1 MFYLANNTSYI
12 CSRHNEIFHY
22 VLRYLRCSLDFVD
35 SRVNYGGRLQSNG
48 SWSGILSLLDR
59 HRVDFLPHIF
69 SNTNGRAS
77 VVDFETLIPAKE
89 HITIVSYPK
98 VVAIVEG
105 PWNIF
110 KSFSVTIWLLIAG
123 FYLLYSLLNWRSYS
137 LFYRAS
143 SKARFTILDLFTS
156 MIDIFALLLG
166 QGTVHL
172 SCQNNSK
179 NPAKNR
185 FNVLQNPLIF
195 WIVFSLVIRNLFAND
210 ITAVLLS
217 RGTFRLDTFA
227 QLSQLSKS
235 EKILV
240 VERSSAF
247 YFVKEK
253 FPGLMDKI
261 ETIAFEDSNSVE
273 TLKKVV
279 QGQCVLI
286 TTRDFG
292 EMIQRYYLT
301 FEFHVSKEGF
311 YSTLGNFAI
320 GHKLDA
326 VNKRRLNR
334 L

>member
-1 MFYLANNTSYI
+1 
-12 CSRHNEIFHY
+12 
-22 VLRYLRCSLDFVD
+22 
-35 SRVNYGGRLQSNG
+35 
-48 SWSGILSLLDR
+48 
-59 HRVDFLPHIF
+59 
-69 SNTNGRAS
+69 
-77 VVDFETLIPAKE
+77 
-89 HITIVSYPK
+89 
-98 VVAIVEG
+98 
-105 PWNIF
+105 
-110 KSFSVTIWLLIAG
+110 
-123 FYLLYSLLNWRSYS
+123 
-137 LFYRAS
+137 
-143 SKARFTILDLFTS
+143 

-227 QLSQLSKS
+227 QLIQLSKS

-334 L
+334 LWVD